1 MHVFHS
7 CIVFWSVIPLLYNR
21 LILYEILKFSTVF
34 YPSSVYLIGRYQDLT
49 LYLDMVL
56 LFEMFAKQES

>member
-1 MHVFHS
+1 M
-7 CIVFWSVIPLLYNR
+7 
-21 LILYEILKFSTVF
+21 VF

-49 LYLDMVL
+49 LYMDMVL